1 MHDGVIDLTNKDDKD
16 ESDDTVSYHSTTVVL
31 AVGFHRLTPC
41 GVHDSHGTTA
51 ATTSR

>member
-31 AVGFHRLTPC
+31 AVGFHRLTR
-41 GVHDSHGTTA
+41 GVHDSHGTTP
-51 ATTSR
+51 ATNSR

>member
-1 MHDGVIDLTNKDDKD
+1 MGVGLIDLANKDDKVQ
-16 ESDDTVSYHSTTVVL
+16 SDDTVSYHSTTVVL
-31 AVGFHRLTPC
+31 AAGFHRLTRC